1 MHTSSADDGIVL
13 YTTVG
18 WGALRCG
25 RGPGRRRRRRR
36 AAAAA
41 ADLHDASDPAMPLDM
56 TDRLKF
62 YYVLL
67 LLHRNLTNSTNAREL
82 HRSWSSCV
90 VQASVV

>member
-1 MHTSSADDGIVL
+1 MTAL
-13 YTTVG
+13 CYTQQ
-18 WGALRCG
+18 WAGARCDAAAG
-25 RGPGRRRRRRR
+25 RGGGGAGGARRRPRPICL
-36 AAAAA
+36 
-41 ADLHDASDPAMPLDM
+41 LHDASDPAMPLDM